1 MEEAL
6 IEVPSMGRFAGM
18 NLNTDRIPD
27 ETMILTFRHLQEK
40 NGLGEQIFETLKAHL
55 DNRGMTMRE
64 GTIIDTT

>member
-1 MEEAL
+1 
-6 IEVPSMGRFAGM
+6 
-18 NLNTDRIPD
+18 
-27 ETMILTFRHLQEK
+27 MILTFRHLQEK

>member
-1 MEEAL
+1 
-6 IEVPSMGRFAGM
+6 MGRFAGM